1 MTGMA
6 LPPVIE
12 FANDLRTA
20 AAGARRQPFFTAFT
34 ILVLAFGI
42 GASIAIFSVVDGVLL
57 RQLPYRDPHRLGW
70 LWSLRTDGTRSAFSM
85 QDFVDLRERS
95 TAFDAFAAMGQW
107 SVTFTGDG
115 TPERLQGLRV
125 SPPLFDALGLS
136 PAVGRLLRSGD
147 ETAGRVVV
155 ITHGLWTRRFGQD
168 PHVLGRTLTL
178 NGAAYEVVG
187 VLPPTFVMPV
197 AVPDVVVPLVEAD
210 VRRAEGDTSF
220 LRIVGRLK
228 PGMSAGLAQDQLTRI
243 AVELQKVRPATN
255 ARKAGVIVVSL
266 HDAIVGSNT
275 ATLRLLFA
283 AVLIVLLLVAVNLA
297 GLFLARASSR
307 QRELAVRVAL
317 GADRVAITRQ
327 LVAESVLP
335 AAIAG
340 VLGLIFGQWGA
351 RLLLSLAPTALPRAQ
366 EVGVNADVALFAFAI
381 TVATG
386 VAVGLVPALHSRRL
400 NASDGLRG
408 GGRATDGRQTLA
420 ARRALVAVQVAVSLV
435 LLIAIGLLARSLRI
449 VQEVDPGFTP
459 DHALTMR
466 IALPRTRYVDR
477 QQILAFQQRFEQ
489 RLRALPGV
497 RGVGG
502 VNVLPL
508 SGAQASVDFT
518 VVGRPIPPDRLPE
531 AEYRMITPDYFTAA
545 GVHLTAG
552 RPFTAHD
559 ASPAVDVAIV
569 NQTMVDRLWQ
579 GRSPIGE
586 RLHIEPDNP
595 VARIVEVVGV
605 VADVKHFTLENP
617 PTMDLY
623 VPTAQV
629 PQGFMVWLA
638 NNQFWV
644 IRTSGDPLAMTEA
657 ARAALAETDPDVPAL
672 VRSFDQAVDR
682 TLAGRRFNL
691 ILIALFGYAALV
703 LTACGVYAVSAQGVA
718 LRTRELGIR
727 AALGASPFA
736 LVRQVMSGDMK
747 VVVIGLTAGLV
758 IARAAAGAAAGL
770 MFGVSATDP
779 ATHGLVAVLLGIVAA
794 AACVL
799 PAMRAGR
806 TDPIRILR
814 SD

>member
-1 MTGMA
+1 MRFS
-6 LPPVIE
+6 PVIE
-12 FANDLRTA
+12 FAHDLRVA
-20 AAGARRQPFFTAFT
+20 AAGVRRQPIFTAFT
-34 ILVLAFGI
+34 VLILAFGI

-57 RQLPYRDPHRLGW
+57 RELPYRDPHRLVW
-70 LWSLRTDGTRSAFSM
+70 LWGLRSDGTRSAFAM

-95 TAFDAFAAMGQW
+95 TAFDAIAAIGQW

-136 PAVGRLLRSGD
+136 PAAGRLLRDGD
-147 ETAGRVVV
+147 DTAGRVVV

-168 PHVLGRTLTL
+168 PRVLGRTLTL
-178 NGAAYEVVG
+178 NDAAYEVVG

-197 AVPDVVVPLVEAD
+197 AVPDLVVPLVEAE
-210 VRRAEGDTSF
+210 VRRAEGGTSF
-220 LRIVGRLK
+220 LRIVGRRK
-228 PGMSAGLAQDQLTRI
+228 PGVSSAQAQDQLTRI
-243 AVELQKVRPATN
+243 AAELQTLRPATN

-266 HDAIVGSNT
+266 HDAIVGNST
-275 ATLRLLFA
+275 ATLRMLFA
-283 AVLIVLLLVAVNLA
+283 AVLIVMLLVAVNLA

-307 QRELAVRVAL
+307 QRELAVRIAL

-335 AAIAG
+335 AAVAG
-340 VLGLIFGQWGA
+340 VLGLLFGHWGA
-351 RLLLSLAPTALPRAQ
+351 RLLLSLAPSALPRAQ
-366 EVGVNADVALFAFAI
+366 EIGVNTDVALFAFAI
-381 TVATG
+381 TLSTG
-386 VAVGLVPALHSRRL
+386 LVIGLVPAIHSRRM

-408 GGRATDGRQTLA
+408 AGRATDARETLA

-435 LLIAIGLLARSLRI
+435 LLIAIGLLARSLRT
-449 VQEVDPGFTP
+449 VQAVDPGFTP
-459 DHALTMR
+459 EHALTMR

-477 QQILAFQQRFEQ
+477 QEILAFQQRFEQ
-489 RLRALPGV
+489 RLQALPGV
-497 RGVGG
+497 RAVGG

-508 SGAQASVDFT
+508 SGAQASVDFS
-518 VVGRPIPPDRLPE
+518 VVGRPMPPDRLPE

-545 GVHLTAG
+545 GIHLTAG
-552 RPFTAHD
+552 RSFTAHD
-559 ASPAVDVAIV
+559 ASPAADVAIV

-586 RLHIEPDNP
+586 HLHIEPENP
-595 VARIVEVVGV
+595 VARVVEVVGV

-623 VPTAQV
+623 VPAAQV

-644 IRTSGDPLAMTEA
+644 IRTSGDPLALAEA
-657 ARAALAETDPDVPAL
+657 ARTALAETDPDVPAI
-672 VRSFDQAVDR
+672 VRSLEQAVDR

-727 AALGASPFA
+727 AALGASPLA
-736 LVRQVMSGDMK
+736 LVRQVMTGDLK
-747 VVVIGLTAGLV
+747 VVLIGLAGGLL

-770 MFGVSATDP
+770 TFGVSATDP
-779 ATHGLVAVLLGIVAA
+779 ATHGLVAALLALVAA
-794 AACVL
+794 AACAL

-806 TDPIRILR
+806 TDPIRVLR